1 MEPPSAGASV
11 VCSLCGQGIRVRQ
24 LAAVVVCSIASATG
38 ELPATR
44 AGPTAGRRPVSTPN
58 ALTCVHC
65 GDVIGV
71 YEPLL
76 LIGDGEIRET
86 SLAAERD
93 VLLARAAHYHRA
105 CYAARE
111 QDASAGQ

>member
-1 MEPPSAGASV
+1 MEPPSPGASV

-38 ELPATR
+38 VLPAAR
-44 AGPTAGRRPVSTPN
+44 ARPTAGSRPVSTPN

-71 YEPLL
+71 YEPLIL
-76 LIGDGEIRET
+76 AGDGEIRET

-93 VLLARAAHYHRA
+93 VVLARSAHYHRA